1 MLRLFTENPGGGGGG
16 GGAQWGP
23 TGQIN
28 DYAKKEWCVIPLLL

>member
-1 MLRLFTENPGGGGGG
+1 MLRLLTENPGGVG